1 MFTIWIIIMIVLLAY
16 FVHYRDKVTKK
27 KHFHLEKD
35 GFVVFEKVLDIDEVN
50 KLHEYC
56 QDKQYQDIQNY
67 LANHP
72 NMQTAIYTKL
82 SDSYLFQDYIWIIAK
97 SSVHT
102 CHRDNNGDFFNEN
115 QIYPSYTLLVYLED
129 MPKALGVIPKS
140 HLKKNS
146 YFCNLFDPLTHVS
159 MKKGDVILFNANLIH
174 VGAINEEKDDHLRI
188 QMKVTHKDDIEAIG
202 YYENFH
208 KILTKSNKN
217 PKWLRKMQKRLSCMF
232 PLFSDFVQVENI
244 RSVRGSDN
252 GVEISTGQKIFSN
265 LYYGDSTF
273 YDLPN
278 AF

>member
-1 MFTIWIIIMIVLLAY
+1 
-16 FVHYRDKVTKK
+16 
-27 KHFHLEKD
+27 
-35 GFVVFEKVLDIDEVN
+35 
-50 KLHEYC
+50 
-56 QDKQYQDIQNY
+56 
-67 LANHP
+67 
-72 NMQTAIYTKL
+72 
-82 SDSYLFQDYIWIIAK
+82 
-97 SSVHT
+97 
-102 CHRDNNGDFFNEN
+102 
-115 QIYPSYTLLVYLED
+115 
-129 MPKALGVIPKS
+129 
-140 HLKKNS
+140 
-146 YFCNLFDPLTHVS
+146 

-174 VGAINEEKDDHLRI
+174 VGAINEEKDHHLRI

-244 RSVRGSDN
+244 RSARGSDN
-252 GVEISTGQKIFSN
+252 GVEITTGQKIFSN